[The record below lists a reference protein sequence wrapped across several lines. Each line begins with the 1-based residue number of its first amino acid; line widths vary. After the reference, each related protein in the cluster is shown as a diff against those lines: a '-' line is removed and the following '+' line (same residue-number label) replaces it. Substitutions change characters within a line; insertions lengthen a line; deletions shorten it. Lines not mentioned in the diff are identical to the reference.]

1 MARCSRPGFRMT
13 SRVRELIEVFGAGLA
28 QVLESMA
35 EVRPQVHCGPP
46 AHAPEGE
53 DLLWWEQP
61 LQISPDMKIYVGS
74 PAASWR
80 HVGTVTLRAAG
91 LESVEDSEARNTW
104 IEMLG
109 QALASLARAI
119 GAILSRETTCD
130 GGAEAPPNESIS
142 EWVPI
147 HMTLGGVDLDA
158 LYAGFSPAL
167 LEALARP
174 HDAQPPEPAAG
185 DEPSAEPGAP
195 IERSRTMNLLLDID
209 LPVSISF
216 GKTQLAMRDVIKL
229 TTGSIVEL
237 NRGVSEPVDVLVN
250 GSLVARGEVVV
261 VEGNYGVRIL
271 EIASRL
277 DRMKTLR

>member
-1 MARCSRPGFRMT
+1 MMP
-13 SRVRELIEVFGAGLA
+13 RVRELAETFGASLA

-35 EVRPQVHCGPP
+35 GQAPRVRCDAP
-46 AHAPEGE
+46 ASTPDAG
-53 DLLWWEQP
+53 DVLWWEQP
-61 LQISPDMKIYVGS
+61 LQISPELKIYVGA
-74 PAASWR
+74 PAGVWR
-80 HVGTVTLRAAG
+80 HAGTVTLEAAG

-104 IEMLG
+104 IEILG
-109 QALASLARAI
+109 QALSSLARAI
-119 GAILSRETTCD
+119 GGILGRETTCA
-130 GGAEAPPNESIS
+130 GGAEHHPEGSVVEFFP
-142 EWVPI
+142 V
-147 HMTLGGVDLDA
+147 HMTIGENEADT
-158 LYAGFSPAL
+158 LYIGFTPAL
-167 LEALARP
+167 LETIARP
-174 HDAQPPEPAAG
+174 QVAEGPGSPG
-185 DEPSAEPGAP
+185 DESGSEPGAP
-195 IERSRTMNLLLDID
+195 IERSRTINLLLDID

-216 GKTQLAMRDVIKL
+216 GKTQLPMRDVIKL